1 MHPLA
6 LRCLLLA
13 ASLASPGAA
22 ATPPPPPPPTVARL
36 AHAAP
41 PQVFY
46 FVLTDRFANG
56 RTDNDRG
63 HLEGGRARDG
73 FDPTVISHY
82 HGGDF
87 AGLTARLDY
96 LKGLGIT
103 AIWVTPPF
111 TNKAVQSGTAGY
123 HGYWITDFLRIDP
136 HLGTNEEFSQFI
148 AAAERRGIRVFLDI
162 IVNHTADVIVPKGGA
177 TAYRAEADYP
187 WRDAQGRVFDENA
200 VAYNGLNDR
209 DRFPPLSAEKSFAYV
224 PEVAPAEAA
233 IKNPA
238 WLNDPTLYHNRGN
251 TTFRGENSLH
261 GDFVG
266 LDDLFTEHPRV
277 VDGMIEIFSHW
288 LTAYKVAGYR
298 LDTARHVNPEF
309 WQAFVPAIHRA
320 ARAAGRG
327 DFLLFGEVYN
337 DEGDPSVLAEY
348 STTVPIDT
356 SLDFAFFRGARY
368 YLSRLEPAGTLS
380 QVFRDDDYYT
390 DHDSNVHVTPTFLGN
405 HDAGR
410 FGHFLKADNPKASD
424 AQLLTLMKRG
434 HELLFFAR
442 GQPVVYYGDE
452 QGMTGT
458 GGDMAARETMFASQA
473 PHYRDL
479 PLIGTTRTGADEK
492 FDPTHPL
499 YALISTLSRLRGE
512 HSVFGRGA
520 MIVRESG
527 HPSVLAFSRV
537 ERDALVEYLVA
548 FNAHRTAEATVTLPT
563 SQAAGQTL
571 RAIYRSGETLP
582 ASVSAADQG
591 GVNLRLPP
599 LGAAVYRAD
608 QPLQPL
614 AAAPRLSL
622 PLPAAGS
629 TLAITSRTIDGQV
642 FPTRHE
648 VRAELQGGDGVGEV
662 TFLVRRASRPNEYA
676 LAGVDD
682 APPYRVF
689 WSPPSD
695 YAPDDAL
702 TFVAT
707 FDDLRGGRVSA
718 ESGPVRFT
726 AAGASPGIKGARVPQ
741 VVAAP
746 AENVT
751 VEEGKPLVLEATVE
765 GTAPLLYQW
774 QKDGRDLPGANS
786 ATLTLPAC
794 TARDAGRY
802 HLRARNLAGTTLT
815 AGTAVGVSPAP
826 RL

>member
-6 LRCLLLA
+6 LRGLLLA
-13 ASLASPGAA
+13 ACFTTSGVA
-22 ATPPPPPPPTVARL
+22 ATPPPPPTVPRL

-46 FVLTDRFANG
+46 FVLTDRFSNG
-56 RTDNDRG
+56 RRDNDRG
-63 HLEGGRARDG
+63 HLTGGREHDG
-73 FDPTVISHY
+73 FDPTAISHY

-87 AGLTARLDY
+87 AGLTAHLDY

-136 HLGTNEEFSQFI
+136 HLGTNEEFSAFI
-148 AAAERRGIRVFLDI
+148 EAAEQRGIRVFLDI
-162 IVNHTADVIVPKGGA
+162 IVNHTADVIVPRGGV
-177 TAYRAEADYP
+177 TEYRAEAEYP
-187 WRDAQGRVFDENA
+187 WRDAEGRVFDENA
-200 VAYNGLNDR
+200 VAYNGLNDATL
-209 DRFPPLSAEKSFAYV
+209 FPALSADTSFAYV

-277 VDGMIEIFSHW
+277 VTGMIDIFSHW
-288 LTAYKVAGYR
+288 LTSYKVAGYR

-320 ARAAGRG
+320 ARSTGRN

-337 DEGDPSVLAEY
+337 DEGDPSVLSEY

-368 YLSRLEPAGTLS
+368 YLSRLEPAKTIS
-380 QVFRDDDYYT
+380 QMFRDDDYYT

-424 AQLLTLMKRG
+424 AQLLALMKRG

-442 GQPVVYYGDE
+442 GQPVIYYGDE

-479 PLIGTTRTGADEK
+479 SLIGTTRTGADEK
-492 FDPTHPL
+492 FDPAHPL
-499 YALISTLSRLRGE
+499 YTLISTLSRLRSE
-512 HSVFGRGA
+512 HAVFGRGA

-537 ERDALVEYLVA
+537 ERDALVEYLVV
-548 FNAHRTAEATVTLPT
+548 FNSHRTAEAAVTLPT

-571 RAIYRSGETLP
+571 QAIYRSEDTLP
-582 ASVSAADQG
+582 ATVSTAEQG
-591 GVNLRLPP
+591 AVPLSLPP
-599 LGAAVYRAD
+599 LSAAVYRAD
-608 QPLQPL
+608 RPLPRPNTT
-614 AAAPRLSL
+614 APRLSL

-648 VRAELQGGDGVGEV
+648 VRADLQGGDGVGEV

-676 LAGVDD
+676 LVGVDD

-695 YAPDDAL
+695 YSPDDTL
-702 TFVAT
+702 TFLAT
-707 FDDLRGGRVSA
+707 FDDLRGGRAAA
-718 ESGPVRFT
+718 ESGPVSFT
-726 AAGASPGIKGARVPQ
+726 AAGATPGIRGARVPQ
-741 VVAAP
+741 IVTPPAASLTVA
-746 AENVT
+746 
-751 VEEGKPLVLEATVE
+751 EGKPLVLRANVE
-765 GTAPLLYQW
+765 GTAPLLFQW
-774 QKDGRDLPGANS
+774 QKDGRDVPGATA
-786 ATLTLPAC
+786 ATLEIPAC
-794 TARDAGRY
+794 TARDAGHY

-815 AGTAVGVSPAP
+815 AGTAIVISPAP